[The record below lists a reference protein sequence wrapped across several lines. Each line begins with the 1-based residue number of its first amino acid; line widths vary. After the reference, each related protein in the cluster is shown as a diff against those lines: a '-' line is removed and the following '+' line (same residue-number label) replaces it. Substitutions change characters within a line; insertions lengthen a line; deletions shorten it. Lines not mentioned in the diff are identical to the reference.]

1 MSAPQA
7 TNSQQKPGVRVY
19 KVVILGDGGVGKS
32 ALTMQFVCHRFLDYH
47 DPTIED
53 AYQHQAVIDGE
64 AAQLDILDTAGQP
77 EFTAMRDQYMRE
89 GEGFIICY
97 SMIERRSFEEAI
109 AYKQLIDRVRN
120 RDDIP
125 CVLAANKCDLEELRK
140 VSTEEGR
147 QLAQQFDCPF
157 YETSAALRTNVD
169 DTFSSLIREIRRKE
183 KEAMIALEKRN
194 RKRNRARRIQNF
206 FQRINVFKRTESS

>member
-1 MSAPQA
+1 M
-7 TNSQQKPGVRVY
+7 
-19 KVVILGDGGVGKS
+19 